1 MREKIQTTNQNGKRD
16 ITTDP
21 IDIKNIIR
29 KYYKQ
34 LYVHIFD
41 NLDEMDQFPEEYKLR
56 ILGKEEVDWTRDIEY
71 PCLYLLIKS
80 T

>member
-1 MREKIQTTNQNGKRD
+1 MTDQTLVRLIRNVEEKIQTTNQNEKRD

-21 IDIKNIIR
+21 IDIKKIIR

-41 NLDEMDQFPEEYKLR
+41 SLDEMDQFPEEYKDR
-56 ILGKEEVDWTRDIEY
+56 
-71 PCLYLLIKS
+71 KS
-80 T
+80 VV

>member
-71 PCLYLLIKS
+71 PCLYLLIK
-80 T
+80 